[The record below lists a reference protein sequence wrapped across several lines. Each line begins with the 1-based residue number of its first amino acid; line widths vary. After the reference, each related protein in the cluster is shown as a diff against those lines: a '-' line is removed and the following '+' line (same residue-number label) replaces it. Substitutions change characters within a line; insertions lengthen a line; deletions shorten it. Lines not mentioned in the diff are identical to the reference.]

1 MELKVCNTCKRELP
15 KSSDYFYKF
24 KHGKDGLRASC
35 KECQGG
41 KFILKENLPEGKI
54 RCTDCRELLEETEE
68 NFIRYYD
75 KKYSKYR
82 LKKICRKCTAL
93 RSKEWRK
100 NNHEKYEEYHQRYRK
115 TDSARLAKIKYR
127 TNNKEKIKKRKKI
140 YRMKNK
146 AKIAEYDK
154 EKWADPVSRNKKQ
167 KWTKEWKTKNK
178 KHLTLYMENYYREN
192 KEYFLEK
199 AHIRRQRIAKLPY
212 DFDKADWIRAKEYF
226 GYKCAY
232 CGKQGALTKEHVV
245 PVSKGGG
252 FTVDNI
258 IPACPHCNSSKKNR
272 DLEEWYTNQDYYKK
286 ERYTEVIEFLKTKEN
301 ERL

>member
-1 MELKVCNTCKRELP
+1 MK
-15 KSSDYFYKF
+15 
-24 KHGKDGLRASC
+24 
-35 KECQGG
+35 
-41 KFILKENLPEGKI
+41 
-54 RCTDCRELLEETEE
+54 
-68 NFIRYYD
+68 
-75 KKYSKYR
+75 
-82 LKKICRKCTAL
+82 
-93 RSKEWRK
+93 
-100 NNHEKYEEYHQRYRK
+100 
-115 TDSARLAKIKYR
+115 
-127 TNNKEKIKKRKKI
+127 NKEKI
-140 YRMKNK
+140 
-146 AKIAEYDK
+146 AKYDK
-154 EKWADPVSRNKKQ
+154 ERWADPVSRNKKQ

-192 KEYFLEK
+192 KEYFIEK

-258 IPACPHCNSSKKNR
+258 IPACPRCNYSKNNR

-286 ERYTEVIEFLKTKEN
+286 ERYIEVIEFMKQQEVEN
-301 ERL
+301 KNV